1 MAQLPNSLEEALAQS
16 REATLAALADG
27 YTRLQVEL
35 VFPEIEIQAQSLA
48 QQFIPIFEDRI
59 SQLKVFFPDAG
70 AAALARRDW
79 GEVAFKIEDIG
90 LGRSP
95 IQNKIKPED
104 EVFLLVNAGG
114 VEVAEVEKLC
124 NAVEDRPVV
133 LLIPHLEDS
142 IGVTGIGLAGR
153 QLRDR
158 FLKTLTSCYY
168 VRALEGGALF
178 RCYPGL
184 WQVYLQNGTDY
195 NLVAELPSKPFGDEI
210 DRILGKEMENTN
222 AQTTEAPRPRKS
234 GIFANMQRFLKA
246 LSS

>member
-1 MAQLPNSLEEALAQS
+1 MVQLPNSLEEALDQS
-16 REATLAALADG
+16 REATVAALADG

-48 QQFIPIFEDRI
+48 QQFMSIFADRI
-59 SQLKVFFPDAG
+59 AQLKVFFPDAG

-104 EVFLLVNAGG
+104 EVFLLVNASG

-142 IGVTGIGLAGR
+142 IGAIGIGLAGR
-153 QLRDR
+153 QRRDR

-168 VRALEGGALF
+168 VRPLEGGALF

-184 WQVYLQNGTDY
+184 WQVYLQSGGEY
-195 NLVAELPSKPFGDEI
+195 KLVAELPDKPFGDEI
-210 DRILGKEMENTN
+210 DRILANEMETGNN
-222 AQTTEAPRPRKS
+222 ETTEAPRSKKS
-234 GIFANMQRFLKA
+234 GFFANMQRFLKA
-246 LSS
+246 LNS